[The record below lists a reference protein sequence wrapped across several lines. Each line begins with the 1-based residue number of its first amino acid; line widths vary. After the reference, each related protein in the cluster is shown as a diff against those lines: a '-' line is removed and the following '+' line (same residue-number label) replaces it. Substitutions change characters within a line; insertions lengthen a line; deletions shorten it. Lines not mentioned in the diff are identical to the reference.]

1 MHSIQSTAALKAL
14 YSWHDVWSA
23 DFPRACGPGCA
34 TCCTANVSLTSLEA
48 RYLVA
53 APLFQETVGMD
64 EKNRCL
70 AAGPLYRPT
79 STINQVAACC
89 LAHQEPPEDTSEHVG
104 GVCLFLDDLRQCRI
118 YAHRPMACRAM
129 TSRVRCRS
137 GSEAMVEPF
146 VLTVNLALHQIIEH
160 LDQEGVFGSL
170 PEVVAL
176 VMGGGVERPLPVN
189 QPLPGFL
196 VPFDEQERFNDLLR
210 ALADWP
216 VGGGRFGDHL
226 PASQLRF

>member
-1 MHSIQSTAALKAL
+1 MHSTQSTAALRAL
-14 YSWHDVWSA
+14 YSWHAAWSA

-53 APLFQETVGMD
+53 SPLFQETPGMG
-64 EKNRCL
+64 EKIRCL

-89 LAHQEPPEDTSEHVG
+89 LAQQELPADTGEHVG

-118 YAHRPMACRAM
+118 YAHRPLSCRAM
-129 TSRVRCRS
+129 ASRVRCRA
-137 GSEAMVEPF
+137 GSEAVVEPL
-146 VLTVNLALHQIIEH
+146 VLTVNLALQQIIEH

-170 PEVVAL
+170 PEVVAWVL
-176 VMGGGVERPLPVN
+176 GGGVARVLPVN

-196 VPFDEQERFNDLLR
+196 VAADERERFNALLR
-210 ALADWP
+210 ELAALP
-216 VGGGRFGDHL
+216 VEGGRFGDHL
-226 PASQLRF
+226 PTRLLSF